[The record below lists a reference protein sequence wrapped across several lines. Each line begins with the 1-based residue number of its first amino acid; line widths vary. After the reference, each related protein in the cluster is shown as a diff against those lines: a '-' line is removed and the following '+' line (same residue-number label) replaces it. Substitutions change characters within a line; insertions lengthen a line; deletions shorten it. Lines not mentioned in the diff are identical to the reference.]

1 MIGSRRGR
9 SRAAAI
15 DIWPGFV
22 DALASLLMVVIFLLM
37 VFVLAQVFLSDALS
51 GRDDQIARL
60 NRQLAELGDML
71 ALERQSNTE
80 YRQTVQ
86 QLSLELQTTAA
97 ARDELQERLNAAIA
111 QVESATSTADS
122 LRTKLAEATRVTE
135 TGRAP
140 CRERVC
146 Q

>member
-86 QLSLELQTTAA
+86 QLSLELQTTA
-97 ARDELQERLNAAIA
+97 EI
-111 QVESATSTADS
+111 
-122 LRTKLAEATRVTE
+122 
-135 TGRAP
+135 GRAS

-146 Q
+146 QYVYIPVVAVSLKKKKT

>member
-1 MIGSRRGR
+1 
-9 SRAAAI
+9 
-15 DIWPGFV
+15 
-22 DALASLLMVVIFLLM
+22 
-37 VFVLAQVFLSDALS
+37 
-51 GRDDQIARL
+51 
-60 NRQLAELGDML
+60 ML

-122 LRTKLAEATRVTE
+122 LRTQLAEATRVTE
-135 TGRAP
+135 VDREKLAVQLGQPVALQAHERAA

-146 Q
+146 QYV